1 MYNIEFRLMME
12 IHVIKL
18 VAILLFLIASSESAL
33 ALTGTTTVN
42 ECYKTASVLCSNYT
56 DNLANTG
63 CEPQMVTG
71 LRLFLNLGYYILSLS
86 AMCFLN

>member
-1 MYNIEFRLMME
+1 MME

-18 VAILLFLIASSESAL
+18 VAILLLSIASSESAL
-33 ALTGTTTVN
+33 ALTETTTVEN

-63 CEPQMVTG
+63 CEPQTVTG
-71 LRLFLNLGYYILSLS
+71 LRLFYNLGYYIM
-86 AMCFLN
+86 AFGNMCFLN